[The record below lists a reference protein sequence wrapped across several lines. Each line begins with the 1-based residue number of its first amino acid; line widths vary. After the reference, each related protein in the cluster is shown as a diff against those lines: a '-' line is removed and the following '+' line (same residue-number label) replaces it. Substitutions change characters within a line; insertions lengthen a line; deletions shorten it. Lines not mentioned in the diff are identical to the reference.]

1 MQAHHSGE
9 SGDHETPCP
18 RKRAAR
24 REVHPTRP
32 AAAAKTEQEVG
43 RGPLHGVVVHERA
56 PSLELLAREEKT
68 RRVKI
73 TKLQNYGWETSNSIK
88 LKLK

>member
-24 REVHPTRP
+24 RKVHPTRP
-32 AAAAKTEQEVG
+32 AAAAKTEQEVE
-43 RGPLHGVVVHERA
+43 RGPLRDVVVHERA

-68 RRVKI
+68 RRV
-73 TKLQNYGWETSNSIK
+73 TRDAVHALELHHHVLVRVRG
-88 LKLK
+88 